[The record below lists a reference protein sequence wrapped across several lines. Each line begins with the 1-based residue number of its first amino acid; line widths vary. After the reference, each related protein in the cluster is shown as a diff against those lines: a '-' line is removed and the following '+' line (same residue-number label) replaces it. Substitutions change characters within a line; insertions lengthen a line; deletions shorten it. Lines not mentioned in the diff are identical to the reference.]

1 MSWLVLLPV
10 ALVAGM
16 ALSTQFA
23 VNTQLRSVVGG
34 PVAAAAVSFL
44 IGTVFLVIAALAVT
58 RSMPALG
65 DITGS
70 PWWIWTGGL
79 LGAFFVFASVVLTPR
94 LGAATTVGLFLTG
107 QVTASIILD
116 HFGLLRLPVHEA
128 TLPRILGA
136 LLIVAGVVLV
146 QRF

>member
-1 MSWLVLLPV
+1 MSWLLLLPV

-23 VNTQLRSVVGG
+23 VNTQLRTVVGG

-58 RSMPALG
+58 RSTPALG
-65 DITGS
+65 EITGS
-70 PWWIWTGGL
+70 PWWVWTGGI

-128 TLPRILGA
+128 TLPRLLGA

>member
-1 MSWLVLLPV
+1 MGWILLIPL

-23 VNTQLRSVVGG
+23 VNTQLKNVVGG

-44 IGTVFLVIAALAVT
+44 IGTVFLVIAALIVT
-58 RSMPALG
+58 RSVPALG
-65 DITGS
+65 EITAS
-70 PWWIWTGGL
+70 PWWVWIGGI

-94 LGAATTVGLFLTG
+94 LGAATTVGLLLTG

-116 HFGLLRLPVHEA
+116 HFGLLRIPVHEA
-128 TLPRILGA
+128 SLPRLAGA
-136 LLIVAGVVLV
+136 ALIIAGVVLV

>member
-1 MSWLVLLPV
+1 MSWLLLLPV

-23 VNTQLRSVVGG
+23 VNTQLKSVLGG
-34 PVAAAAVSFL
+34 PVVAAAVSFL
-44 IGTVFLVIAALAVT
+44 IGTVFLVVAALAVT

-65 DITGS
+65 EVTAS
-70 PWWIWTGGL
+70 PWWVWTGGL
-79 LGAFFVFASVVLTPR
+79 LGAFFVFASVILTPR

>member
-1 MSWLVLLPV
+1 MGWVLLIPL

-23 VNTQLRSVVGG
+23 VNTQLKNVIGG

-58 RSMPALG
+58 RSVPELG
-65 DITGS
+65 EITAS

-79 LGAFFVFASVVLTPR
+79 LGAFFVFASVILTPR
-94 LGAATTVGLFLTG
+94 LGAGTTVGLFLTG

-136 LLIVAGVVLV
+136 LLIVAGVFLV
-146 QRF
+146 QKF

>member
-1 MSWLVLLPV
+1 MGWVLLIPL
-10 ALVAGM
+10 ALAAGM

-23 VNTQLRSVVGG
+23 VNTQLKNVVGG

-44 IGTVFLVIAALAVT
+44 IGTVFLTVAALAVT
-58 RSMPALG
+58 RSMPTLG
-65 DITGS
+65 EITAS
-70 PWWIWTGGL
+70 PWWIWIGGL

-116 HFGLLRLPVHEA
+116 HFGLLRIPVHEA
-128 TLPRILGA
+128 TLPRLAGA
-136 LLIVAGVVLV
+136 ALIIVGVVLV

>member
-1 MSWLVLLPV
+1 MGWILLIPL
-10 ALVAGM
+10 ALAAGM

-23 VNTQLRSVVGG
+23 VNTQLKSVLGG

-58 RSMPALG
+58 RSVPALG
-65 DITGS
+65 EITSS
-70 PWWIWTGGL
+70 PWWIWTGGI
-79 LGAFFVFASVVLTPR
+79 LGAFFVFASVILTPR

-116 HFGLLRLPVHEA
+116 HFGLLRIPVHEA
-128 TLPRILGA
+128 TLPRLAGA
-136 LLIVAGVVLV
+136 LLIIVGVVLV

>member
-1 MSWLVLLPV
+1 MSWFLLLPV
-10 ALVAGM
+10 ALFAGM

-23 VNTQLRSVVGG
+23 VNTQLRGVVGG

-58 RSMPALG
+58 RSVPALG
-65 DITGS
+65 EITGS
-70 PWWIWTGGL
+70 PWWVWTGGL
-79 LGAFFVFASVVLTPR
+79 LGAFFVFASVILTPR

-107 QVTASIILD
+107 QVTASIFLD

-136 LLIVAGVVLV
+136 LLIVAGVLLV

>member
-1 MSWLVLLPV
+1 MGWFLLLPV

-23 VNTQLRSVVGG
+23 VNTQLRTVVGG

-58 RSMPALG
+58 RSMPAFG
-65 DITGS
+65 EITSS

-79 LGAFFVFASVVLTPR
+79 LGAFFVFASVILTPR
-94 LGAATTVGLFLTG
+94 LGAATTVGLVLTG

-128 TLPRILGA
+128 TLPRLAGA